1 MELLVYEVKMSHCCK
16 KSHYLSDLKCI
27 FLHFPLP
34 LYKNAE
40 FLISEQP
47 CCTNIFERF
56 NVNMHIACM

>member
-34 LYKNAE
+34 PYKNAE
-40 FLISEQP
+40 FLISEQQ
-47 CCTNIFERF
+47 
-56 NVNMHIACM
+56 